1 MRLQLQCHWALLL
14 SSWFAGEYFLAPYT
28 ESELLNFFREVKT
41 HLQPRYPNMAY
52 VPDRFVIVVLSAV
65 FAWYFDWPS
74 KGIEVLGDVQASGTL
89 FKVHWPFKK
98 TSMKLASD
106 AFSTSFVIALLG
118 FFESS
123 VAAKSL
129 GTGAKS
135 TTAIKLTL
143 SPNREMVALGTAN
156 LIGGLFMAVPAFGG
170 YGRSKVNASTG
181 GKTPMSSIF
190 LSLITIFCIF
200 FVTPYFYYLPV
211 SLSPLLSY

>member
-1 MRLQLQCHWALLL
+1 LQVSIL
-14 SSWFAGEYFLAPYT
+14 SSSDFDK
-28 ESELLNFFREVKT
+28 LLTIFREVKT
-41 HLQPRYPNMAY
+41 HLQPKYPNVAY
-52 VPDRFVIVVLSAV
+52 FPDRFVIVVSSAIL
-65 FAWYFDWPS
+65 AWYFDWPS
-74 KGIEVLGDVQASGTL
+74 HGVEVLGDVRASGSL
-89 FKVHWPFKK
+89 FRLHWPFR
-98 TSMKLASD
+98 TPNIQHASD

-129 GTGAKS
+129 GVGNKYGS
-135 TTAIKLTL
+135 EAIKMTL

-156 LIGGLFMAVPAFGG
+156 VVGGLFMAVPAFGG

-181 GKTPMSSIF
+181 GKTPLSSIF

-211 SLSPLLSY
+211 SQTLQCLSIA